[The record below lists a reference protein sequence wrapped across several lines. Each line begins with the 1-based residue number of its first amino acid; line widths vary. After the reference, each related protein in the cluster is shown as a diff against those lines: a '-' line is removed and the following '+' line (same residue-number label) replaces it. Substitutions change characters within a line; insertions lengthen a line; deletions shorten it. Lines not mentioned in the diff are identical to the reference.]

1 MGNKGKPSGDG
12 RSFSTTAE
20 IVQPRPKGTSSIK
33 DKERW
38 IGKQLRQVYEVA
50 LREPVPD
57 HLVDLLKK
65 LDRDGSPE

>member
-1 MGNKGKPSGDG
+1 MGIKGKPGEDG
-12 RSFSTTAE
+12 RSTSNTAD
-20 IVQPRPKGTSSIK
+20 IDQPRPKGSSSIK
-33 DKERW
+33 EKERW